1 MYRQYHGGC
10 LKEVVMVFE
19 KLKEI
24 VVEQLQINPDD
35 ITRDSDIIK
44 DLNADSLD
52 IIEMLMKM
60 EEEYNISI
68 PDEKAAELKTVGDIA
83 DYVEAQIK

>member
-1 MYRQYHGGC
+1 
-10 LKEVVMVFE
+10 MVFD

-24 VVEQLQINPDD
+24 IVEQLQANPAD
-35 ITRDSDIIK
+35 IKRESDIIK

-52 IIEMLMKM
+52 IVEMLMKL

-83 DYVEAQIK
+83 DYVSSLLK

>member
-1 MYRQYHGGC
+1 MYRQCHGGC

-52 IIEMLMKM
+52 II
-60 EEEYNISI
+60 
-68 PDEKAAELKTVGDIA
+68 
-83 DYVEAQIK
+83 